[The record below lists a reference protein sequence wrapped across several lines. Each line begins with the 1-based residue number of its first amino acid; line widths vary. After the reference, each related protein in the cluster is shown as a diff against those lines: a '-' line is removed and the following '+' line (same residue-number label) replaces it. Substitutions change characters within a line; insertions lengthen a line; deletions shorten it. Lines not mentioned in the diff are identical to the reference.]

1 MSHIIAKFHA
11 TSITLTHLTG
21 GIVKASAVMRGD
33 RNASFASASPS
44 GNLEMHVSEPELW
57 WFLDQRS
64 HAAQAH
70 EARLVRAAAIAAE
83 TGKEV
88 PLPHAGVEVFIDLA
102 TTALDGKVV
111 RLMQLIECPDGEHGS
126 CVWESV
132 RSDDAGGWTKLVI
145 YINNPSAVRQVQA
158 AKNAGQVEWFLA
170 LTASTDGFAGDGHPF
185 RNSLYSKGVY
195 GHDLCGE
202 CFGKREDH

>member
-1 MSHIIAKFHA
+1 MSRLIAKFHA
-11 TSITLTHLTG
+11 TSITTAHLAG
-21 GIVKASAVMRGD
+21 GVVKASAVMRGD
-33 RNASFASASPS
+33 RNASFATASPS

-64 HAAQAH
+64 RAAQAH
-70 EARLVRAAAIAAE
+70 EARKERAAAIAAE

-111 RLMQLIECPDGEHGS
+111 RLMQLIECPEGEHGS

-145 YINNPSAVRQVQA
+145 YISNPGAVRQVQA

-170 LTASTDGFAGDGHPF
+170 LTASTDGFAGDGHSF
-185 RNSLYSKGVY
+185 RSSLYSKGVY
-195 GHDLCGE
+195 GSDLCGE
-202 CFGKREDH
+202 CFGKPEDH